1 MLTLVTGENTEIL
14 RTKAKK
20 VKDPAS
26 EEMKKLIPEMIETM
40 RKADGVGL
48 AAPQIGLSIRL
59 CVIEI
64 DHIVS
69 VFFNPKITSAS
80 KETVIFEEGCLSLP
94 GDFFPIVR
102 SEKITV
108 RYDDETG
115 RPQKLK
121 AEGFLAIV
129 LQHEIDHLEG
139 TLIIN
144 RFRTQRKQHLY
155 AL

>member
-20 VKDPAS
+20 VKDPTS

-64 DHIVS
+64 DHTVS

-108 RYDDETG
+108 RYDDEDG
-115 RPQKLK
+115 HPQKLK

-144 RFRTQRKQHLY
+144 RFRTQRKKHLY

>member
-129 LQHEIDHLEG
+129 LHHEIDHLEG